1 MIAIFDYPNKRA
13 LRAAIGQP
21 LKVMGS
27 SNVLINGLVSGCNKP
42 FLTGF
47 NGVFYAQVNV
57 VNGLIKGVK

>member
-1 MIAIFDYPNKRA
+1 MIVIFDYPNKQA
-13 LRAAIGQP
+13 LRVAVGQP

-47 NGVFYAQVNV
+47 NRVFYAQVDL
-57 VNGLIKGVK
+57 VNGLIKRVR